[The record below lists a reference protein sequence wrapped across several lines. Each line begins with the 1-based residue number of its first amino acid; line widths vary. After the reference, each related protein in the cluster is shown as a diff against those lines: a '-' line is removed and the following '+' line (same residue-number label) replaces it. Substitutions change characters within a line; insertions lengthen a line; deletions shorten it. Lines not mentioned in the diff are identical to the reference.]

1 MTHTTTTD
9 SLFPAADAPRP
20 PLAARLRPQTLDQI
34 VGQEHVLGPDT
45 PLRRAIERD
54 AVPSLILWGPPGS
67 GKTTLA
73 HVIARATRAH
83 FVALSAVS
91 AGVSQLRAVVADA
104 TERRRRAGQRTIVFI
119 DEIHRWSKSQQ
130 DAVLP
135 AVEDGTITLIG
146 ATTENPSFEVNA
158 ALLSRTRV
166 VVLRPLQPEHLEKIL
181 DRALTSNEGLA
192 LLGVQLTDQAR
203 AHLIAIADG
212 DARRMLNTLE
222 LAAESAEPNADGFR
236 LLDLDAVEQA
246 AQQRWL
252 LYDRAGEEHYNIVS
266 ALHKSIRDS
275 DPDGA
280 LYWLGRMLEAG
291 EDPLYIARRLIRIAS
306 EDVGLADPH
315 ALSLCMAAQQAVHFV
330 GIPEGNLAL
339 AQAAVY
345 LALAPKSNAL
355 YVAYRAVQ
363 EDIARTRNE
372 PVPLHLRNAPT
383 HLMKQLGYGTGYKYA
398 HDFPDALVAQHHLPP
413 SLAGKRYYV
422 PTDRGFEAEL
432 RQRMEEWERRRQE
445 NSGS

>member
-181 DRALTSNEGLA
+181 DRALTSNEGFA

-246 AQQRWL
+246 AQQR
-252 LYDRAGEEHYNIVS
+252 
-266 ALHKSIRDS
+266 
-275 DPDGA
+275 
-280 LYWLGRMLEAG
+280 
-291 EDPLYIARRLIRIAS
+291 
-306 EDVGLADPH
+306 
-315 ALSLCMAAQQAVHFV
+315 
-330 GIPEGNLAL
+330 
-339 AQAAVY
+339 
-345 LALAPKSNAL
+345 
-355 YVAYRAVQ
+355 
-363 EDIARTRNE
+363 
-372 PVPLHLRNAPT
+372 
-383 HLMKQLGYGTGYKYA
+383 
-398 HDFPDALVAQHHLPP
+398 
-413 SLAGKRYYV
+413 
-422 PTDRGFEAEL
+422 
-432 RQRMEEWERRRQE
+432 
-445 NSGS
+445 

>member
-236 LLDLDAVEQA
+236 LLDLDAIEQA